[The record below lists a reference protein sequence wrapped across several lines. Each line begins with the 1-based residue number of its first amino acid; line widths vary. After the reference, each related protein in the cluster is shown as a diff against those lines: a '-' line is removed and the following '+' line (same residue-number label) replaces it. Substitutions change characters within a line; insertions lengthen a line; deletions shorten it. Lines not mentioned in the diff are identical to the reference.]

1 LNFFLKETKS
11 ALIIVGIDLGGDKR
25 KKKKKGEFKDG
36 YTKLRNI
43 KNIESIR
50 TYGL

>member
-25 KKKKKGEFKDG
+25 KKRKKVN
-36 YTKLRNI
+36 LRMEIYKI
-43 KNIESIR
+43 KEHKK
-50 TYGL
+50 Y